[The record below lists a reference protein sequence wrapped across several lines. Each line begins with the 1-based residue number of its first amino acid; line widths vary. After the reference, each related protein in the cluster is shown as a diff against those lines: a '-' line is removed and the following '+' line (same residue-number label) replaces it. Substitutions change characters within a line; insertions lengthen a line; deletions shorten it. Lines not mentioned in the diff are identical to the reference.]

1 MILMVLKEIKSFS
14 SVIITIA
21 ILSGCGIYSFTGGQF
36 SGAKTFSVG
45 YFKPQTALATPAYAQ
60 KLTESLK
67 DLLLAQSPLKFAEE
81 DGELQFEGCVTG
93 YQIAPTAVQ
102 GGGAETA
109 SLNRLT
115 ITIKVKYTNT
125 LEPEL
130 SFEKSFSKFADFE
143 ANQDLFSVEE
153 SLWQLINDQLNVEIY
168 NASVG
173 NW

>member
-1 MILMVLKEIKSFS
+1 MYPKQIKILFLLIS
-14 SVIITIA
+14 
-21 ILSGCGIYSFTGGQF
+21 ILSFQTGCGIYSFTGGQF

-45 YFKPQTALATPAYAQ
+45 YFKPQTALATPAYSQ
-60 KLTESLK
+60 QLTESLK
-67 DLLLAQSPLKFAEE
+67 DLLLSQSPLKFAENNG
-81 DGELQFEGCVTG
+81 DLQFEGSVVG
-93 YQIAPTAVQ
+93 YQVAPVAVQ
-102 GGGAETA
+102 GGSAETA

-125 LEPEL
+125 LDNEL
-130 SFEKSFSKFADFE
+130 SFDKTFSKFADFN
-143 ANQDLFSVEE
+143 ASQDLFSVEE